1 MICCCLQ
8 KRKKRKR
15 EGEAGKVTS
24 ALLGPGG
31 ESSLAKLHGL
41 VCCERWCFS
50 TNCDDVLCVRLT
62 QCRAMEEGGGGSGK
76 EWW

>member
-24 ALLGPGG
+24 ALLGPARRKQLGKIARI
-31 ESSLAKLHGL
+31 S
-41 VCCERWCFS
+41 
-50 TNCDDVLCVRLT
+50 VL
-62 QCRAMEEGGGGSGK
+62 RAMVLLYQL
-76 EWW
+76 